1 MAEMRTFNDIEKLI
15 EAGESRM
22 LELKKST
29 GELKDAMHTAC
40 AFLNSDGG
48 TIVFGVSPAPKM
60 VGQEVTDATQREIAQ
75 AVKGI
80 EPAVDVRIE
89 YIEFPDNSGKKLI
102 VMDFDAFVHGQRPFT
117 FRGCPYYKV
126 ESTTMV
132 MPRELYDDRI
142 RANRPQLFG
151 WDVQNAYGV
160 DFSDMEEF
168 RIRNAVRLGVA
179 GGRLNASAEGDSVTE
194 LLNKFNLLN
203 GGNLTQAAV
212 MLFAKES
219 RYYPHLL
226 LRMARFKGLD
236 KNEFVDN
243 RQATGNFFDLLDAGM
258 DFCFKHL
265 NLHGKIIG
273 VRRVETLEIPQEAL
287 REALINALC
296 HRDYNNIHA
305 AVSLA
310 IYDDRV
316 EIINPGTLPPDLSIE
331 KLKQPHASSPHNL
344 LIAQVLYK
352 TTFIES
358 WGSGVRRMTDACVE
372 NGVKKPSFSLQDN
385 NFAITFYRDGKR
397 IENAT
402 QNAAENHSDNQDS
415 SQKIV
420 TENVTENVTED
431 RLFYILNAIKKDDK
445 ITITELAKMLG
456 VTIMTIRRDMDKL
469 KQKGLITRI
478 GPDKGGYWQVI
489 ESETN

>member
-1 MAEMRTFNDIEKLI
+1 MRTFEDIKNLI
-15 EAGESRM
+15 ENGESRT

-48 TIVFGVSPAPKM
+48 VLIFGVNPSLKI
-60 VGQEVTDATQREIAQ
+60 VGQDVSDATQLEIAQ

-80 EPAVDVRIE
+80 EPVADIRIE
-89 YIEFPDNSGKKLI
+89 YIDLPDNSGKKLI
-102 VMDFDAFVHGQRPFT
+102 VMDCDAFVRGQHPFT

-126 ESTTMV
+126 ESATMV
-132 MPRELYDDRI
+132 MPREMYDERI
-142 RANRPQLFG
+142 RENRPQLFG
-151 WDVQNAYGV
+151 WDVQDAYQV
-160 DFSDMEEF
+160 DFSDLEEV

-179 GGRLNASAEGDSVTE
+179 GGRLNASAEGDSVIS

-203 GGNLTQAAV
+203 NGKLSQAAV

-219 RYYPHLL
+219 RYYPQLL
-226 LRMARFKGLD
+226 LRMARFRGLY
-236 KNEFVDN
+236 KNEFIDN

-265 NLHGKIIG
+265 NLHGKIVG

-316 EIINPGTLPPDLSIE
+316 EIINPGTLPPDLTIE
-331 KLKQPHASSPHNL
+331 KLNLPHASSPRNL
-344 LIAQVLYK
+344 LIAQVLYR

-358 WGSGVRRMTDACVE
+358 WGSGVRRMTEVCVA
-372 NGVKKPSFSLQDN
+372 NGVKAPVFSVQDN
-385 NFAITFYRDGKR
+385 NFAITFYYGNNRLGEVP
-397 IENAT
+397 ENDIK
-402 QNAAENHSDNQDS
+402 NVPENYPENHPENHLENHLENLTNRQKDIYEYLKQHPEATISD
-415 SQKIV
+415 IV
-420 TENVTENVTED
+420 ANVESATLGGLKYNINV
-431 RLFYILNAIKKDDK
+431 
-445 ITITELAKMLG
+445 
-456 VTIMTIRRDMDKL
+456 L
-469 KQKGLITRI
+469 KQKGLIVRI
-478 GPDKGGYWQVI
+478 GPDKGGYWQVVENKI
-489 ESETN
+489 V